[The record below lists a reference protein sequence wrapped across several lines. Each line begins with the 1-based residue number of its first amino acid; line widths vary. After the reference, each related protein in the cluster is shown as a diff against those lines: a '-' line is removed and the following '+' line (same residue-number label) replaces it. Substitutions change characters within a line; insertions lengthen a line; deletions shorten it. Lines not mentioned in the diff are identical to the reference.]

1 MNCKTPNMN
10 INCKFQFGTE
20 GLVFEAGL
28 FLRAVFSKRR
38 QHTLLHR
45 NWAKARFPGHTNDDN
60 EATKYEI
67 PIQHTNTKTNTNYK
81 RNKKRQQTRFHR
93 NSANAKFPG
102 LTEHDDEA

>member
-1 MNCKTPNMN
+1 M
-10 INCKFQFGTE
+10 
-20 GLVFEAGL
+20 FEAGL

-81 RNKKRQQTRFHR
+81 RNKKAVNKHVSTGTRPMLSFLVLPNMMMRHE
-93 NSANAKFPG
+93 NIK
-102 LTEHDDEA
+102 